1 MEGGKQSEKIKDER
15 ERNGKRV
22 PFNCSMEEEAD
33 SRTIIRKI
41 VKSFAFRTD

>member
-1 MEGGKQSEKIKDER
+1 MEGGKQSEKMKDER

-22 PFNCSMEEEAD
+22 PFNCSMEEEVD